1 MPVHAQIVCIGGNCL
16 FAFFFM
22 VAAGMSFSGDSGLA
36 LFMLALAAAALY
48 TAWVLLKFRKYLG
61 AEATMERELHIE
73 KLKEEIAHLKSGETA
88 PASSQPS

>member
-22 VAAGMSFSGDSGLA
+22 VAAGMSFPTGDFGLA
-36 LFMLALAAAALY
+36 AFMAGLAAAALY
-48 TAWVLLKFRKYLG
+48 SAWVLLKFRKYLG

-73 KLKEEIAHLKSGETA
+73 KLKEEIERLKTSA
-88 PASSQPS
+88 PTTSPAP